1 LPGLSDGGSST
12 SAQLNFPSGLAFDR
26 AGELFIADSGNC
38 LARKVN
44 SEGLMTTVA
53 GNGTCGF
60 SGDGGAA
67 TSAALSYPIDVSV
80 SFGNLYV
87 ADNGNDR
94 IRKVSGGMI
103 STFAG
108 TGITGYNGEG
118 KLALRTNFDDPVA
131 LAIDPKGALD
141 VLDDFQNRLRQ
152 IQSK

>member
-1 LPGLSDGGSST
+1 
-12 SAQLNFPSGLAFDR
+12 
-26 AGELFIADSGNC
+26 
-38 LARKVN
+38 
-44 SEGLMTTVA
+44 
-53 GNGTCGF
+53 
-60 SGDGGAA
+60 
-67 TSAALSYPIDVSV
+67 VSV

-94 IRKVSGGMI
+94 IRRVSGGVI

-108 TGITGYNGEG
+108 TGVTGYNGEG